1 MPSLNVRWAAFFAA
15 STATLLVL
23 VRVVGYESFKK
34 GTKNRDKSST
44 HHGAGTAV
52 RGLLEE
58 AANATLLAP
67 AVPGVVFFVV
77 ICPLAKTF
85 MIVRLLL
92 QFVKSNF
99 AMGTMMLVQTVSKIL
114 VCRGAAPELTISI
127 FNRIYKRGS
136 RLELGDTRKLG
147 GRHGCECSHGA
158 VRAKLRAEYDDVHAQ
173 IRGLR
178 SSSLIYMDEVSRR
191 GNRQTSTRNG
201 VYRQE
206 MKGR

>member
-1 MPSLNVRWAAFFAA
+1 
-15 STATLLVL
+15 
-23 VRVVGYESFKK
+23 
-34 GTKNRDKSST
+34 
-44 HHGAGTAV
+44 
-52 RGLLEE
+52 
-58 AANATLLAP
+58 
-67 AVPGVVFFVV
+67 
-77 ICPLAKTF
+77 

-92 QFVKSNF
+92 QFVTSSF
-99 AMGTMMLVQTVSKIL
+99 ATGTMIRIRTVSQIL

-136 RLELGDTRKLG
+136 RLKLGDTRKLG